1 MGLGKRGR
9 LRVDQPTITG
19 ELGPAPDAYTHY
31 SPVMIAAL
39 SKTAGRSA
47 FDEGGPFFLRQ
58 AGGRERAQSHG
69 RRRQHLSA
77 CSRGSE
83 PDREQRGSVTP
94 AASNHLDQVFQS
106 SSRSSENFNKSDALV
121 MRLLPETSLGLQT
134 GKSCSEQRRTTLNPA
149 QLPSPALEACHCG
162 VSALRGIPRAHRPA
176 DSGLCCR
183 TVVARPPPRASSR

>member
-149 QLPSPALEACHCG
+149 QLHPRLWKLAIAAYPPYAEYQERTARRIRSLLQNGRSEAAAKG
-162 VSALRGIPRAHRPA
+162 G
-176 DSGLCCR
+176 
-183 TVVARPPPRASSR
+183 SR